1 MATIDGP
8 KYMGPYVFDLTPVK
22 DDLVDLAPG
31 MMKGIRGERPGI
43 DKVYVELAAAVPN
56 HGDAADIAPQIYAR
70 IVARKQTLAVLRAK
84 ELELEK
90 GLEVC
95 RETRA
100 KLENDQ
106 EDDIATIAKTA
117 QDAARRKK
125 DQGIAAPF
133 AETIRYN
140 GQIADKA
147 VQTRTKNA
155 EAKAA
160 AEKAQA
166 EKDGASKQPG

>member
-1 MATIDGP
+1 M
-8 KYMGPYVFDLTPVK
+8 LH
-22 DDLVDLAPG
+22 
-31 MMKGIRGERPGI
+31 
-43 DKVYVELAAAVPN
+43 DKVYVELAASMPN
-56 HGDAADIAPQIYAR
+56 HGDTADIPPQVYAR
-70 IVARKQTLAVLRAK
+70 IVARKQKLEAVRAK
-84 ELELEK
+84 ELEMAK

-95 RETRA
+95 QETRA

-106 EDDIATIAKTA
+106 EDDIALIAKAA
-117 QDAARRKK
+117 QDAARRNK

-160 AEKAQA
+160 AEKAKA
-166 EKDGASKQPG
+166 EKDGAPKAPGGQGGG